1 MAMAVKPRV
10 LLTFFEGLT
19 ETVIDSQVLGHVRLM
34 QDAGIADFEIWA
46 LPWDAKLRDL
56 SLARHTEAQRRA
68 GCPIRILRGV
78 RPGKFGSVAANAA
91 TLIETTKL
99 QDVRFDIVHARTD
112 YAALAA
118 ATFARS
124 IGAELLFD
132 CRGDS
137 AAELD
142 YRADLRHGLRRLIKP
157 LLRQILARRLRRA
170 AQLCDRALFVSHPLH
185 QLVAGEIGDKLHAVI
200 PCCASEDEFFFDPVL
215 REKNRT
221 DLGYAGSDIVY
232 IYSGGLQPYQR
243 LDDTVA
249 AFAKLHA
256 GNAATRLLIA
266 TPRVEDARQRLG
278 HLPAG
283 CWQVVSAKLK
293 EVNGLLNAAD
303 AAFLLRHDDQTNR
316 VASPTKF
323 AEYCLTGL
331 PVIMTDA
338 IRDSH
343 ALARK
348 HGNLML
354 FDDAAPALAL
364 PPSLDRAAL
373 AQRYREDLGKQ
384 AFFGTYRQIYAPD

>member
-1 MAMAVKPRV
+1 MAAKPRV

-34 QDAGIADFEIWA
+34 QGAGIADFEIWA
-46 LPWDAKLRDL
+46 LPWDPKLRDL
-56 SLARHTEAQRRA
+56 SLARQADAQSRA
-68 GCPIRILRGV
+68 GCPIRILPGI

-91 TLIETTKL
+91 KL
-99 QDVRFDIVHARTD
+99 VEAARLHAARFDIVHARTD
-112 YAALAA
+112 YAAVAA
-118 ATFARS
+118 APFARI
-124 IGAELLFD
+124 IGATLLFD

-142 YRADLRHGLRRLIKP
+142 YHADLRHGLRRLLKP
-157 LLRQILARRLRRA
+157 LLRQLLTRRLRSA
-170 AQLCDRALFVSHPLH
+170 ARLCDRALFVSHPLH
-185 QLVAGEIGDKLHAVI
+185 QLVASEIGDKPHAVI
-200 PCCASEDEFFFDPVL
+200 PCCASEDDFFFDPALRDKL
-215 REKNRT
+215 REE
-221 DLGYAGSDIVY
+221 LGYTSSHIVY

-243 LDDTVA
+243 LGDIVA
-249 AFAKLHA
+249 AFAKLQA
-256 GNAATRLLIA
+256 GNAAVRLLIA
-266 TPRVEDARQRLG
+266 TPRIEDARKRLG
-278 HLPAG
+278 HLPPG
-283 CWQVVSAKLK
+283 SWQVVSAKLE

-343 ALARK
+343 ALAQK
-348 HGNLML
+348 HGNLMR

-364 PPSLDRAAL
+364 PPQLDRAAL
-373 AQRYREDLGKQ
+373 AQRYRGQLGKQ
-384 AFFGTYRQIYAPD
+384 AFFKDYRRIYAPP